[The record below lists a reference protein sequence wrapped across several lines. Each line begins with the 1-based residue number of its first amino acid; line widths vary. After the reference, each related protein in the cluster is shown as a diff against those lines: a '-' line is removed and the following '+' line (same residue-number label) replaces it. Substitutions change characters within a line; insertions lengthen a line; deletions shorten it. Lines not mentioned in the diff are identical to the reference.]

1 VAWGQWRAPDDRCW
15 FPLLFAFIPPVANE
29 KYTSYTA
36 IEILF
41 PFLIRIFFSR
51 KYTVYFRRVEV
62 LLLISI
68 AGEPK
73 LRRSAIATAKQEGD
87 ISRKRDGS
95 AGFNAIPAV
104 VLSCV

>member
-51 KYTVYFRRVEV
+51 KYTVYFRRVERTG
-62 LLLISI
+62 SKI
-68 AGEPK
+68 ADC
-73 LRRSAIATAKQEGD
+73 Q
-87 ISRKRDGS
+87 GS
-95 AGFNAIPAV
+95 LKFN
-104 VLSCV
+104 